1 MSIGQSSMSGGT
13 RGRSFTGLFA
23 PPKCAASGRVI
34 QAGCQ
39 LWIIKIIGSPTRPC
53 SGWPLPFTAHSPRG
67 SAWCSTSRKAAVGCK
82 RAVRNQDF
90 GFHFTFRPQVFFRPQ
105 ILALSPLKESQQRRN
120 QDHSK
125 ALALKIEIDM
135 PYALVEPREAYPR
148 GKSIFVHV
156 SLTDS
161 CTGFQLTCC
170 ALLGTVKC

>member
-1 MSIGQSSMSGGT
+1 MKVAAAMGT
-13 RGRSFTGLFA
+13 RAAEALALALAAALATAKRKRSTRGENRLA
-23 PPKCAASGRVI
+23 VVAS
-34 QAGCQ
+34 Q
-39 LWIIKIIGSPTRPC
+39 
-53 SGWPLPFTAHSPRG
+53 LPFPVLGQLPQVAG
-67 SAWCSTSRKAAVGCK
+67 SCTFKQNITVGCK

-135 PYALVEPREAYPR
+135 PYALFEPREAYPR
-148 GKSIFVHV
+148 EKSIFVHV
-156 SLTDS
+156 SLTGS

>member
-1 MSIGQSSMSGGT
+1 MSVWRGTEGG
-13 RGRSFTGLFA
+13 G
-23 PPKCAASGRVI
+23 VDV
-34 QAGCQ
+34 
-39 LWIIKIIGSPTRPC
+39 
-53 SGWPLPFTAHSPRG
+53 H
-67 SAWCSTSRKAAVGCK
+67 RKRNLNQDYLTPGNTVGCK

-148 GKSIFVHV
+148 EKSIFVHV
-156 SLTDS
+156 SLTGS
-161 CTGFQLTCC
+161 
-170 ALLGTVKC
+170 